1 MKIAR
6 LPVDKEKEVARL
18 HLSGEYSTREITS
31 MCGVSQST
39 VCRIIKMNNLSN
51 QLDDIPNYQDAVQ
64 LYLIGRTRREIRIAT
79 YINFAQQRYIERKY
93 GDEKK
98 RRMEAIRS
106 NKTCRTNPIGPDG
119 KRLRGRPRKADQGC

>member
-6 LPVDKEKEVARL
+6 LSADKEKEVIRL
-18 HLSGEYSTREITS
+18 HLSEEYSTREITS

-51 QLDDIPNYQDAVQ
+51 QLDDIPNYHDAVQ

-79 YINFAQQRYIERKY
+79 QINFAQQRYIERKY

-98 RRMEAIRS
+98 RRMAAIRN
-106 NKTCRTNPIGPDG
+106 NKARRVNPIGEDG
-119 KRLRGRPRKADQGC
+119 KRLRGRPRKTD